1 MTGKD
6 PYTWQG
12 DLSGQELVEE
22 VSSKEDRGDLDLTL
36 QIEKLQA
43 EVRALK
49 VELANARD
57 INHEHQYYNGKLYAD
72 INKLNRRIGE
82 VLKDNSVLA
91 IEVSEKSNIIR
102 KLQEK

>member
-1 MTGKD
+1 MTEKV

-43 EVRALK
+43 EIRALK
-49 VELANARD
+49 VELVNARD
-57 INHEHQYYNGKLYAD
+57 INHKHQKYNGKLHAD
-72 INKLNRRIGE
+72 INKLNQRIGE

-91 IEVSEKSNIIR
+91 IEISEKSNTIR